1 MRRIKLLLAVMV
13 LSVGLFS
20 CSTSRTDFQK
30 VKYLDRSVSKNMQAG
45 KVNKVKP
52 TNDQQEVI
60 LAETEV
66 YTGNELAE
74 VSPVSKND
82 FFVES
87 KPVVKPSP
95 FAKSQK
101 QANEI
106 LADKPAISMEEVYN
120 ELKSQRLISNG
131 VNEIKEGKVVGTL
144 VKVILS
150 FILPPL
156 AVFLHVG
163 MGTPFWISLLLTLLL
178 WVPGVIYSLLVV
190 LDVI

>member
-30 VKYLDRSVSKNMQAG
+30 VKYLDRSASKNMQAG
-45 KVNKVKP
+45 KVNKVKS
-52 TNDQQEVI
+52 TNDQQEVVV
-60 LAETEV
+60 AETEV
-66 YTGNELAE
+66 YTDGDLAE

-82 FFVES
+82 VFVES
-87 KPVVKPSP
+87 KPVVKPST
-95 FAKSQK
+95 FVKAQK

-106 LADKPAISMEEVYN
+106 LAEKPTISMEEVYN
-120 ELKSQRLISNG
+120 ELKSQSLISNG
-131 VNEIKEGKVVGTL
+131 ATEVKEEKAVGTL

-150 FILPPL
+150 FLLPPL

-163 MGTPFWISLLLTLLL
+163 MGTPFWISLLLTLLF
-178 WVPGVIYSLLVV
+178 WVPGVIYALLVV